1 MISKISN
8 NIDSLV
14 RKIKN
19 VLPSFAGG
27 PLTNKWFLYIVFAG
41 ALYELFLYFMRYD
54 FYAISI
60 FLLIGFLA
68 SFFSK
73 NMVVIMIMA
82 IVFTRLLRYGQKL
95 SEGFADA
102 DKENEDKEDEEE
114 EKEDEDEEDAP
125 SPSDKD
131 KTKKTTDKTEQ
142 METKENFE
150 EPSAMSDTTQ
160 KLLQNQKQLMAN
172 MEALKPVLKQAEQFL
187 AASNEKKMETFTTLA
202 KAY

>member
-8 NIDSLV
+8 KIDNLV

-102 DKENEDKEDEEE
+102 DKEEEAEDIE
-114 EKEDEDEEDAP
+114 EDEDTENKT
-125 SPSDKD
+125 SDKD
-131 KTKKTTDKTEQ
+131 KTKKTTETTET
-142 METKENFE
+142 METKETQENFE
-150 EPSAMSDTTQ
+150 EPSMSDTTQ

>member
-1 MISKISN
+1 MISKISSK
-8 NIDSLV
+8 IDNLV

-82 IVFTRLLRYGQKL
+82 IAFTRLLRYGQKL

-102 DKENEDKEDEEE
+102 DKEDEDKEEEE
-114 EKEDEDEEDAP
+114 E
-125 SPSDKD
+125 
-131 KTKKTTDKTEQ
+131 
-142 METKENFE
+142 ETKEEETKEEKPEETKEPMKTSE
-150 EPSAMSDTTQ
+150 EPSMSDTTK
-160 KLLQNQKQLMAN
+160 KLLQNQKELMAN
-172 MEALKPVLKQAEQFL
+172 MEALKPVLKQAESFL

>member
-102 DKENEDKEDEEE
+102 DKEDE
-114 EKEDEDEEDAP
+114 EKEDEDEDAENKTT
-125 SPSDKD
+125 DKD
-131 KTKKTTDKTEQ
+131 KTKKTADKTETTEQ